1 MNTTTYGPLHEEPLG
16 LRPPYTVRDPWRAHR
31 VGESTEQWQVR
42 MHADRLAAL
51 LDPLDGIELG
61 GHDRRVLD
69 WLAGWDIPTVATI
82 ASLLH
87 RTRHT
92 HPRACGGA
100 R

>member
-1 MNTTTYGPLHEEPLG
+1 M
-16 LRPPYTVRDPWRAHR
+16 RDPGLIQRG
-31 VGESTEQWQVR
+31 GELTEQWRVR

-61 GHDRRVLD
+61 LYDRRMLE

-87 RTRHT
+87 RTRHA
-92 HPRACGGA
+92 HPPGGA

>member
-1 MNTTTYGPLHEEPLG
+1 VHG
-16 LRPPYTVRDPWRAHR
+16 D
-31 VGESTEQWQVR
+31 Q
-42 MHADRLAAL
+42 LAAL

-61 GHDRRVLD
+61 AYDRRMLD

-87 RTRHT
+87 RARLTS
-92 HPRACGGA
+92 GGA

>member
-1 MNTTTYGPLHEEPLG
+1 MNTICGPLEEEP
-16 LRPPYTVRDPWRAHR
+16 RAVRSPYTLRDPERMQRA
-31 VGESTEQWQVR
+31 GESVESWRVR
-42 MHADRLAAL
+42 VHGDQLAAL

-61 GHDRRVLD
+61 AYDRRMLD

-87 RTRHT
+87 RARLTS
-92 HPRACGGA
+92 GGA